1 VAQTARRSTMWRE
14 LAYFG
19 AAHAALGIAQEVF
32 WPD

>member
-1 VAQTARRSTMWRE
+1 MWRE